1 MKKLHLL
8 IAFVIITIAAA
19 CRNGHHTMII
29 KNTNGN
35 YVKVE
40 YSGNI
45 YLTDDNQGIKNISP
59 GGFLRYETNNESVV
73 AKRGHDGRIYYEING
88 GDEQPSLND
97 DGKQMITLAVKEII
111 RHPHHER

>member
-8 IAFVIITIAAA
+8 AVIAIITAATA
-19 CRNGHHTMII
+19 CRGRHTTIVGD
-29 KNTNGN
+29 TNGQ

-45 YLTDDNQGIKNISP
+45 YLTNDNMGIKNISP
-59 GGFLRYETNNESVV
+59 DGYVRYETNNESIF
-73 AKRGHDGRIYYEING
+73 AERGQDGRIYYELNG

-97 DGKQMITLAVKEII
+97 DGKRLMALAVKEII
-111 RHPHHER
+111 KHPHHER